1 MNGVVVKEN
10 PDILKMKISELLKK
24 SFWFGLCEIK

>member
-10 PDILKMKISELLKK
+10 RDILKMKISELLEK
-24 SFWFGLCEIK
+24 SFFSSGYAK